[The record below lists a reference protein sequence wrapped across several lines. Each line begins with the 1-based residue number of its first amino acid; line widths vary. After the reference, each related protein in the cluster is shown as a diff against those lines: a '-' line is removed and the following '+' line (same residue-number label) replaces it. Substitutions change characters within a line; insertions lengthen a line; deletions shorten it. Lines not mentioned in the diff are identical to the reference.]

1 MIDDQDSRPTAEALG
16 WALRGAAQ
24 ASRTGEV
31 VVRSPTAGRIGGR
44 RRLTPEAGLRRFVE
58 NAYQL
63 LLGRPADP
71 KGLDHQLRFLEGGG
85 SRADVLDGLAAAP
98 EGDAMRLGSPAGG
111 RPGAVARRLGVS
123 SARQARLESHLV
135 ELYGLTAEASEA
147 QADGIAAV
155 TALLHDT
162 ADQLREQLA
171 ALQQRLAEQD
181 LALRAQAEQV
191 RVQAEWQRVEAEL
204 RKAADETVLAAVHE
218 TLSRPR
224 ALVDNGCVAVVELDG
239 FLVGVPAAEWRLTA
253 FMAARG
259 NPEPGLTRRFH
270 EVCRPGSTV
279 VDVGANVGM
288 YTLHGAAAVGLEG
301 AVHAFEPTPD
311 IADLL
316 TDNVQLNGFRESGV
330 VTVHRSAVAD
340 EPGEAAL
347 AVYADNN
354 GHNTLYPK
362 AEGDHTVAVAVTT
375 LDEALDG
382 ARVDVVKIDV
392 EGAELRVLQGMSR
405 VLAASPAVTVFCELA
420 AEHLV
425 RTGSSAEEF
434 LRRLDDLG
442 WRVQVVEEPTGQPRP
457 LDRGRDL
464 SSPSLNLELRRS

>member
-24 ASRTGEV
+24 TSRPGEIV
-31 VVRSPTAGRIGGR
+31 GRSATTVRAGGR
-44 RRLTPEAGLRRFVE
+44 RRLTPEASLRRFVE

-63 LLGRPADP
+63 LLGRSADP
-71 KGLDHQLRFLEGGG
+71 TGLDHQLRFLKGGG

-98 EGDAMRLGSPAGG
+98 EGDAMRLSSPAGG
-111 RPGAVARRLGVS
+111 RADAVARRLGVS
-123 SARQARLESHLV
+123 STRQARLESHLV
-135 ELYGLTAEASEA
+135 ELYGLTGEASDA
-147 QADGIAAV
+147 QADGLASV

-162 ADQLREQLA
+162 ADQLREQMA
-171 ALQQRLAEQD
+171 ALHQRLAEQD
-181 LALRAQAEQV
+181 LALRAQAERQH
-191 RVQAEWQRVEAEL
+191 AEAEL
-204 RKAADETVLAAVHE
+204 RKASDETLLAAAHQ

-224 ALVDNGCVAVVELDG
+224 AVVDNGRVAVVELDG

-259 NPEPGLTRRFH
+259 NPEPGLTRRFR
-270 EVCRPGSTV
+270 EVCRPGGTI

-288 YTLHGAAAVGLEG
+288 YTLHGAAAVGPAG

-311 IADLL
+311 VATLL
-316 TDNVQLNGFRESGV
+316 ADNVQLNGFRESGV

-362 AEGDHTVAVAVTT
+362 AEGDQTVTVAVTT
-375 LDEALDG
+375 LDEALVG
-382 ARVDVVKIDV
+382 APVDVVKIDV
-392 EGAELRVLQGMSR
+392 EGAELRVLQGMTR
-405 VLAASPAVTVFCELA
+405 VLAASPGVTVFCELA

-434 LRRLDDLG
+434 LRRLKDFG
-442 WRVQVVEEPTGQPRP
+442 WRVQVVEEPTGRPRP
-457 LDRGRDL
+457 IDRARDL